1 MLVLHGNQGMRT
13 LSCES
18 INTVLLFHIKE
29 MQYMCILLFTS
40 EPADFFLK
48 KKNVD
53 LVDFTFFV
61 ESFVF
66 PVPLGT
72 QSSCIT
78 NKNKI
83 HNNWNILTP
92 ESFV

>member
-1 MLVLHGNQGMRT
+1 
-13 LSCES
+13 
-18 INTVLLFHIKE
+18 
-29 MQYMCILLFTS
+29 MCILLFTS
-40 EPADFFLK
+40 EPAGFFLK

-61 ESFVF
+61 ESLVF